1 MEALEGWEA
10 MGGLK
15 MSSLDK
21 RYGKICQKV
30 IHIC

>member
-1 MEALEGWEA
+1 MKALEGWEA

-15 MSSLDK
+15 MSFLDK
-21 RYGKICQKV
+21 IYGKICQKV